1 MTLAWTS
8 LVVGV
13 AALVIGLTAPLA
25 PDPARVAWIAGFGAI
40 AVWAGGMAIP
50 RYRRAGRARSGLAI
64 TGIATGVA
72 TITAMA
78 YAFTAITL
86 ASTDIALPAPAN
98 WLDATVELQPVGP
111 DAAAIPSTPGS
122 TASDPSGESAAA
134 PEPAAPTDP
143 LEAERLELGQSLG
156 TATFV
161 LRQTA
166 PAGGT
171 WPAALAITTDGT
183 TLMSPDGIILA
194 PIPAGAQVLYSTSSD
209 RTAYSLTLIGPSGV
223 TTTFDSTTGVIE
235 SSVP

>member
-1 MTLAWTS
+1 VTFAWTS

-25 PDPARVAWIAGFGAI
+25 PDPARVVWIARFGAM

-50 RYRRAGRARSGLAI
+50 RYRRAGRGRSALAI
-64 TGIATGVA
+64 TGIATGIASIAV
-72 TITAMA
+72 MA
-78 YAFTAITL
+78 YAFTAIAL
-86 ASTDIALPAPAN
+86 APTDIALPAPAN
-98 WLDATVELQPVGP
+98 WVSAAGESTRVAPDATDSLG
-111 DAAAIPSTPGS
+111 APGT
-122 TASDPSGESAAA
+122 TAGEPSGHAVVA
-134 PEPAAPTDP
+134 PEASESTDP

-166 PAGGT
+166 SADGT

-183 TLMSPDGIILA
+183 TLMSPNGIILA

-209 RTAYSLTLIGPSGV
+209 RAEYSLTLIGPSGV
-223 TTTFDSTTGVIE
+223 TATFVSTTGVIE
-235 SSVP
+235 TSVP